1 MSTSTLPS
9 THVGPTAEELAKRA
23 RIRELR
29 AEIATLARYRTAMN
43 RAFRLP
49 HRSAEWAAAVNAAGA
64 LLTGYSPDHTWA
76 DRRHNRDV
84 LTTRHVALAT
94 LRGKQHLAG

>member
-1 MSTSTLPS
+1 MTTSTLPT

-29 AEIATLARYRTAMN
+29 AKIAELARYRTAMN

-49 HRSAEWAAAVNAAGA
+49 HNSPEWATA
-64 LLTGYSPDHTWA
+64 LRALHGLHATLSCI
-76 DRRHNRDV
+76 DRRDQRWKITAYHQE
-84 LTTRHVALAT
+84 LAS
-94 LRGKQHLAG
+94 LRGKCHGPL

>member
-1 MSTSTLPS
+1 MTTSTLPS

-29 AEIATLARYRTAMN
+29 DKIAELARYRTAMN

-49 HRSAEWAAAVNAAGA
+49 HQSPEWATA
-64 LLTGYSPDHTWA
+64 LHALHGLHATLSCI
-76 DRRHNRDV
+76 DRRDKRDTITW
-84 LTTRHVALAT
+84 LHCELAD
-94 LRGKQHLAG
+94 LRGKTHLAPARV

>member
-1 MSTSTLPS
+1 MTTSTLLPP
-9 THVGPTAEELAKRA
+9 HVGPTAEELAKRA

-29 AEIATLARYRTAMN
+29 AEIAELARYRTAMN

-49 HRSAEWAAAVNAAGA
+49 HNSPEWATALHALHGLHATLAGI
-64 LLTGYSPDHTWA
+64 

-84 LTTRHVALAT
+84 ITWKHVELAD
-94 LRGKQHLAG
+94 LRGKLHLASARV